1 MRVNPTAAV
10 EYADS
15 AVNRSRQLGALV
27 FLLVWSLVPA
37 VACTLPD
44 AEMTPAER
52 ACCVEMQ
59 RNCSGMDMPA
69 SHPCCQKQVRMDQT
83 AVVQKG
89 QHPLQLTTI
98 QTLPGTPMVLP
109 VSHVPGQHSLNVSPP
124 QSPPS
129 TIAILR
135 I

>member
-1 MRVNPTAAV
+1 
-10 EYADS
+10 
-15 AVNRSRQLGALV
+15 L
-27 FLLVWSLVPA
+27 LLVWSLVPA
-37 VACTLPD
+37 MACTLPE
-44 AEMTPAER
+44 AQMTQGER

-69 SHPCCQKQVRMDQT
+69 SHPCCQKQVRTEQA

-89 QHPLQLTTI
+89 QRASKPIVMQI
-98 QTLPGTPMVLP
+98 VQEKQMEFP
-109 VSHVPGQHSLNVSPP
+109 VSLARETHTLNVSPP

-129 TIAILR
+129 AITILR